1 MFFRNTNGVFSPDK
15 SINTDL
21 KHCKFVTSG
30 MVVDINRDGL
40 LDVYLTTYSAHA
52 RLEEEWVG
60 EIVGPNDESEYF
72 KRISARKHPFLD
84 RAGPPNILLVNK
96 GGELTPAEIG
106 DELKQWRNSYQSAW
120 LDYDADGDLD
130 MYVCNDF
137 SPDTFLRND
146 TKPGSFDFHFVAATQ
161 EVFGDSP
168 SSFGMGASL
177 GDFNSDGALDMY
189 VSNMYS
195 KAGHRVFE
203 QIGENVSPEVRIAAE
218 GNFLYQGNG
227 DRFELVSNKKG
238 FKSVSK
244 VGWSFGGQMLDFN
257 NDGKLDIY
265 VPSGLFTPPKSI
277 SQTGD
282 L

>member
-1 MFFRNTNGVFSPDK
+1 M
-15 SINTDL
+15 
-21 KHCKFVTSG
+21 
-30 MVVDINRDGL
+30 
-40 LDVYLTTYSAHA
+40 
-52 RLEEEWVG
+52 
-60 EIVGPNDESEYF
+60 
-72 KRISARKHPFLD
+72 
-84 RAGPPNILLVNK
+84 
-96 GGELTPAEIG
+96 
-106 DELKQWRNSYQSAW
+106 
-120 LDYDADGDLD
+120 
-130 MYVCNDF
+130 
-137 SPDTFLRND
+137 
-146 TKPGSFDFHFVAATQ
+146 
-161 EVFGDSP
+161 
-168 SSFGMGASL
+168 
-177 GDFNSDGALDMY
+177 
-189 VSNMYS
+189 
-195 KAGHRVFE
+195 FE